1 MLRILGGL
9 LIVVAGI
16 GLGLERIR
24 SLRNHVSSME
34 EIRRILLLLQ
44 SEISYA
50 KVPFSYAFEKLSR
63 KCKEPYRTWLHTMQ
77 ENLKEQEG
85 VRMRSIWEEA
95 AESCLPPSGLH
106 KKEMEKLQ
114 GLGAD
119 LGLLDGQ
126 MQQQVLA
133 VFLQDWQ
140 IELEKKKKL
149 LAEQSRICFC
159 VGCMGSLMLLLLLW

>member
-1 MLRILGGL
+1 MLRILGGIL
-9 LIVVAGI
+9 MVAAGI

-50 KVPFSYAFEKLSR
+50 KVPFTYAFKKIGR
-63 KCKEPYRTWLHTMQ
+63 KCKEPYRTWLHTMW

-85 VRMRSIWEEA
+85 ARMRSIWEEA
-95 AESCLPPSGLH
+95 VESCLPPSGLH

-114 GLGAD
+114 SLGAD

-140 IELEKKKKL
+140 EELEKKKKI
-149 LAEQSRICFC
+149 LAEQSRICFW